1 MARYGSV
8 RRGPGVRRFASPSL
22 VGGGTG
28 PDMARIL
35 PGSRSE
41 DTGPSRYVALCR
53 AACQGDPGVCGSF
66 FPEYRAASGPCGAS
80 IGAYLGSVRAPG
92 VPVPVPVYVLVQV
105 ARYGAVAVP
114 RALSPLSRR
123 KVWRIPIGLP
133 RGAAGVTSRT
143 SGIRWSGAGCQAA
156 GRTRAITP
164 AGGRPSRGD
173 IMPAVRSCHRIHLTR
188 QG

>member
-41 DTGPSRYVALCR
+41 NTGPSHNVALCR
-53 AACQGDPGVCGSF
+53 AACQGDPGGAGHFSRV
-66 FPEYRAASGPCGAS
+66 SGCTRPCGGL
-80 IGAYLGSVRAPG
+80 IGAGSGSVRAPG
-92 VPVPVPVYVLVQV
+92 VPVPVTVCVLVQV
-105 ARYGAVAVP
+105 AHYGAVAVP
-114 RALSPLSRR
+114 RALSHC
-123 KVWRIPIGLP
+123 KVWGIAIGLP
-133 RGAAGVTSRT
+133 RGAAVVTSRT
-143 SGIRWSGAGCQAA
+143 SGIRRSGAGCQVT
-156 GRTRAITP
+156 GWTGAITR

-173 IMPAVRSCHRIHLTR
+173 IVPAVRSCHRIHLSR